1 MQIIPALYIHQ
12 GKPASYTPGLY
23 DTITYLDHDAYEM
36 IDLLGKHDVQR
47 IILLDIDAAKQG
59 EENNKGLIG
68 SLSNIAVPD
77 LEVGGGINDMDYL
90 KTLQYAGVDYFILG
104 SAVFQNFDLIKEIC
118 ESESVKTDR
127 VLISLDMLD
136 GKLTALGWTQE
147 VENKGLTDVIRDC
160 MEYGLKRFIIT
171 DVNSDHPEQGP
182 DLTFYSELVEAFPEA
197 IFSASGHIRSFE
209 DVEALKKVGVAE
221 VVVGNEI
228 YQEEEWMDQITAYNK
243 KEAEEAAEEE

>member
-12 GKPASYTPGLY
+12 GKPASYTPGQY
-23 DTITYLDHDAYEM
+23 ESIEYIEQDAYEL
-36 IDLLGKHDVQR
+36 IELLGKHDVQR

-118 ESESVKTDR
+118 ESDSVKTDR

-147 VENKGLTDVIRDC
+147 VEDKAMADVIRDC
-160 MEYGLKRFIIT
+160 MEYGLRRFIIT

-197 IFSASGHIRSFE
+197 IFSAAGHIRSFE

-228 YQEEEWMDQITAYNK
+228 YHEEEWMDQITAYNK
-243 KEAEEAAEEE
+243 KEAEAAAEEE

>member
-12 GKPASYTPGLY
+12 GRAASYIPGQY
-23 DTITYLDHDAYEM
+23 DTIAYIDQDPYEL
-36 IDLLGKHDVQR
+36 IDLLGKHDIQR

-59 EENNKGLIG
+59 EDDNKGLIG

-104 SAVFQNFDLIKEIC
+104 SAVFQNFDLIRQIC
-118 ESESVKTDR
+118 ESDSVKTDR
-127 VLISLDMLD
+127 VLISLDMMD

-147 VENKGLTDVIRDC
+147 VEDKGIADVIRDC

-171 DVNSDHPEQGP
+171 DVNSDHPEHGP
-182 DLTFYSELVEAFPEA
+182 DLTFYSELLEAFPEA
-197 IFSASGHIRSFE
+197 IFSAAGHIHSFE
-209 DVEALKKVGVAE
+209 DVEALKKVGIAE